1 LRAGATARATRPE
14 INMVFPE
21 KLPDAPQPSFED
33 DMDGQSL
40 RQQAVAI
47 DPQPSGA
54 IGIEKLL
61 GRFERFAEARAMT
74 DLPKKSPIGVR
85 ELLTRLGNLADAGYF
100 APTGNDDPDQK

>member
-1 LRAGATARATRPE
+1 
-14 INMVFPE
+14 
-21 KLPDAPQPSFED
+21 
-33 DMDGQSL
+33 MDGQSL

-74 DLPKKSPIGVR
+74 DLPKKVPSAS
-85 ELLTRLGNLADAGYF
+85 GNY
-100 APTGNDDPDQK
+100 